1 MSLLGAQPPDLA
13 PLPRDFLRGLD
24 ALLEELRPSLLDAA
38 MTKASV
44 REDGVEV
51 VLAHA
56 TVIAYSVWAQA
67 ARDGIIV
74 GCSAT
79 ETEHARADDA
89 LEAIGALLRG
99 EREVRG
105 YDGATLRPDFG
116 ASSA

>member
-1 MSLLGAQPPDLA
+1 MPRLTVDTSRLA
-13 PLPRDFLRGLD
+13 PLPRDFLSRLD
-24 ALLEELRPSLLDAA
+24 ALLDELRPALLDAA
-38 MTKASV
+38 MTKASA

-67 ARDGIIV
+67 ARDVIVV

-79 ETEHARADDA
+79 QTEHASAGEA
-89 LEAIGALLRG
+89 LEAVGALLRG

-105 YDGATLRPDFG
+105 YDGVVLRPRFV
-116 ASSA
+116 A